1 MQEIYYFKPQT
12 IFVSVIFLTVI
23 AYVFGEAMAH
33 VIPRWGLLGRFLN
46 PHPFN
51 AKEHVAIVIMA
62 SAASQCAL
70 ATEAL
75 AVQKLYYG
83 VNFNSAAAVF
93 VIMSS
98 QLLGLSLAGLLRRTL
113 VYPMKMLYPINLPLN
128 TLLETLHRDKSETK
142 SRLEVFYVVFACLF
156 AWEVLPEVRVLLR
169 QQMFTEALLRPSS
182 TPCRF

>member
-1 MQEIYYFKPQT
+1 
-12 IFVSVIFLTVI
+12 L
-23 AYVFGEAMAH
+23 GEAMSHA
-33 VIPRWGLLGRFLN
+33 IPRWGVLGRFLN

-51 AKEHVAIVIMA
+51 SKEHVAIVIMA

-83 VNFNSAAAVF
+83 VNPDPAAAVF
-93 VIMSS
+93 VILSS

-113 VYPMKMLYPINLPLN
+113 VYPTKMLYPINLPLN

-142 SRLEVFYVVFACLF
+142 SRLKVFYIVFACLF
-156 AWEVLPEVRVLLR
+156 IWEVLPEVRIPLPE
-169 QQMFTEALLRPSS
+169 EAGHSEAA
-182 TPCRF
+182 